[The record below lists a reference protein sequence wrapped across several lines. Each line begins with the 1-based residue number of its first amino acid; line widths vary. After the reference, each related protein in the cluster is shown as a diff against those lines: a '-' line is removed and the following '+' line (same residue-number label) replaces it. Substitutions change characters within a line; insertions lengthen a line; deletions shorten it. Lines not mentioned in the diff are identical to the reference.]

1 MVDCNGC
8 YCHVS
13 QSCHPHINQGIKY
26 PVKNILKLKI
36 KHWKYRWVIPA
47 FTFADDEVTY
57 QSRKIP
63 DWKAWI
69 NRDTGQHSGNGVWDL
84 ERKSCS
90 LIIKKSV
97 WWVQMELS
105 HRRMHTHVCGVR
117 GILCSGLKLSRK
129 KKQQPCV
136 RRFVQIQR
144 WMTSCKNCPRG
155 VINKCRDIPAN
166 PKVWCERLDC
176 GRSLELSKMTPRW
189 TTIRM
194 LHRSCGD
201 RPFTLLLSLS

>member
-1 MVDCNGC
+1 MVDCNRF

-26 PVKNILKLKI
+26 PVNSILKSKI
-36 KHWKYRWVIPA
+36 KHWKRRWVTPA
-47 FTFADDEVTY
+47 FAFADVKVTY
-57 QSRKIP
+57 QSRKIL

-105 HRRMHTHVCGVR
+105 HRSMHTHVCGVR
-117 GILCSGLKLSRK
+117 GILCSGLKLSGEK
-129 KKQQPCV
+129 KKNNNNRV
-136 RRFVQIQR
+136 SEDLLKFEDGWLSARTV
-144 WMTSCKNCPRG
+144 
-155 VINKCRDIPAN
+155 
-166 PKVWCERLDC
+166 
-176 GRSLELSKMTPRW
+176 LEEL
-189 TTIRM
+189 
-194 LHRSCGD
+194 
-201 RPFTLLLSLS
+201 